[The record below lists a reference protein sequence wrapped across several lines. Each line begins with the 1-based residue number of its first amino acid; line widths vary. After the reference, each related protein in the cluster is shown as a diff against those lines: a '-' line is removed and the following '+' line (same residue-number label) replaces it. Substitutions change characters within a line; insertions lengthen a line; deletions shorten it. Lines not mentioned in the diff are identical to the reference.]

1 MDLNNLVLRPN
12 CLMTKYPLVFV
23 SAPRSLFYH
32 EKLGGQLQDFIEA
45 HGYVVHS
52 PAMPFRSKPL
62 RQRYLQQWLLKQ
74 KDIGFHFILAEDTYQ
89 ELKDILPE
97 THFNTFTRLPTVLL
111 GNEVLTEPLFY
122 KCHRLFCLLFGTKVP
137 PYSQVLLDRR
147 LEFYD
152 RFLDHCVD
160 LAENEVI

>member
-1 MDLNNLVLRPN
+1 
-12 CLMTKYPLVFV
+12 MTKYPLVFI

-52 PAMPFRSKPL
+52 PAMPFRSQSL
-62 RQRYLQQWLLKQ
+62 RQRYLQSWLQ
-74 KDIGFHFILAEDTYQ
+74 RQTDAAFHFILAEDTYQ
-89 ELKDILPE
+89 ELKDVLPL
-97 THFNTFTRLPTVLL
+97 NSNSTFTRLPVAHL
-111 GNEVLTEPLFY
+111 NNSAAKPLTEPLFY
-122 KCHRLFCLLFGTKVP
+122 KYHRLFSLLLGVKAP
-137 PYSQVLLDRR
+137 PYQQVLLDRR

-152 RFLDHCVD
+152 RFLDHCVE